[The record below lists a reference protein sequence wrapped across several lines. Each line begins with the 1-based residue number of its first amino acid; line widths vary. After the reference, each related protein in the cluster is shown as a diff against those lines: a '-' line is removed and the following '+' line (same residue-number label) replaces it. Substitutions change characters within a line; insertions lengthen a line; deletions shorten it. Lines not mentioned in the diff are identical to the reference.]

1 MPPNPSPYTSPDSDS
16 ASINAPPVVAGNP
29 CPMVRNGYP
38 HSTPNIIDGNKLMN
52 PAQNPRRVPGSAHAS
67 RTPRLAVANAARSG
81 TRGGRRCGESRNR
94 ARAST
99 AVPTLTAAAERNDG
113 VQPHAASTAAN
124 PTAETT
130 KPNWLSGPVAVVTFA
145 LRCGENQAGI
155 SRITLMNVKA
165 SPTPSTARAAYANGS
180 AVAS

>member
-1 MPPNPSPYTSPDSDS
+1 MVGDS
-16 ASINAPPVVAGNP
+16 P
-29 CPMVRNGYP
+29 CPTVRNGYP
-38 HSTPNIIDGNKLMN
+38 HITPNIMDGNKLMN

-67 RTPRLAVANAARSG
+67 RTPRLAVANAARRG
-81 TRGGRRCGESRNR
+81 TRGGRGSGESRSR

-99 AVPTLTAAAERNDG
+99 AVATLTAAADRNDG
-113 VQPHAASTAAN
+113 VHPQAASTAAN

-145 LRCGENQAGI
+145 LRCGGNQAGT
-155 SRITLMNVKA
+155 SRITLMNVSA

-180 AVAS
+180 AAAIANIAWAPAMTSDPTTISRFDP